1 MIVKRGFLDSN
12 QRAEL
17 FRVAK
22 NGLEQTRVS
31 RRAHAILLLDKGM
44 SYSEVAEVLF
54 LDQSTVREWH
64 KAYDIGGVD
73 ALDAFDFKG
82 GFSPMTAPQMDA
94 FRAWA
99 TETLPESTTVVGQFL
114 KQRFDLD
121 YTRSGLIKL
130 MYRIGFAWKKPE
142 TVPGKID
149 AQVQQRFID
158 KHEDLRNSLGP
169 DETIVYVDAVHPT
182 HRSDPGGCWL
192 PKDGRCAVASS
203 SGRDRLNL
211 HGAID
216 LETGMTRIVEVLTV
230 DAQSTIAL
238 FESLERAYPQLRKI
252 HVFLDNARY
261 HHAKLVREW
270 LMRPGRRIV
279 LHFVPAYC
287 PHLNPIERLWLVM
300 HKHVT
305 HRRSFAKFRDY
316 ADAMLTFLRETV
328 PQNFEQ
334 FSSIITDNF
343 RVIDPKDFRILA

>member
-1 MIVKRGFLDSN
+1 
-12 QRAEL
+12 
-17 FRVAK
+17 
-22 NGLEQTRVS
+22 
-31 RRAHAILLLDKGM
+31 
-44 SYSEVAEVLF
+44 
-54 LDQSTVREWH
+54 
-64 KAYDIGGVD
+64 
-73 ALDAFDFKG
+73 
-82 GFSPMTAPQMDA
+82 
-94 FRAWA
+94 
-99 TETLPESTTVVGQFL
+99 LPESTAVVGWFI
-114 KQRFDLD
+114 KQRFDLE

-130 MYRIGFAWKKPE
+130 MHRIGFAWMKPE

-158 KHEDLRNSLGP
+158 NHEDLRNSLGP

-182 HRSDPGGCWL
+182 HRSDPGGRWL

-216 LETGMTRIVEVLTV
+216 LETGMTR
-230 DAQSTIAL
+230 STIGL
-238 FESLERAYPQLRKI
+238 CESLELAYPQMCKI

-270 LMRPGRRIV
+270 RERPGCRIV

-300 HKHVT
+300 HKHIT

-316 ADAMLTFLRETV
+316 ADAMLTFLLETV
-328 PQNFEQ
+328 PQNFER
-334 FSSIITDNF
+334 FASIS
-343 RVIDPKDFRILA
+343 